1 MSASET
7 SSSRDITSGIIF
19 ELEDKPPFIQS
30 ALAAL
35 QHLMSMFISI
45 GAPPTII
52 CKQLGMPDEI
62 VIHMA
67 CVAFFVSG
75 IGTFIQTNRFGPLG
89 SGLLSIQATSFIFLT
104 AFISVGFSARQANP
118 DITHEEVVAVMTGA
132 VILGSLVQ
140 MTLSRLTHVLKVV
153 FTPLVCGIT
162 VTIVGI
168 SLIGVGMGNLVG
180 GPGVTMTL
188 TTQQLDV
195 DSMIIMLDTLTH
207 LPGIPPELVQN
218 ISGAAMNLQSVI
230 LRTKDFASL
239 QNVGLGALVL
249 FIIIFFNCVKSPVL
263 RMCAMVIGFGVGTL
277 VAWFMGLVDFAG
289 ATRGLAVFNPPVPF
303 KYGVSFSSLY
313 TGGFISVA
321 LLYVV
326 STMEATGDLSA
337 TSMLSKRPTSGPEFI
352 SRLKGGILCD
362 GFASMVA
369 GFFNSF
375 PMAIFA
381 QNNGVIQL
389 TGNASRH
396 VGKYVAV
403 YLFIL
408 GLFPIVG
415 AIFNIIPAPVLG
427 GALILLFGIITATG
441 MRIIFSEPVG
451 RRSVLIIGISIGAGV
466 GSALQ
471 PDFCQA
477 LPSWARDLLHSPVAT
492 GAFMAII
499 TNLPIPQFDE
509 GPEEPA
515 H

>member
-1 MSASET
+1 MSTEAANA
-7 SSSRDITSGIIF
+7 DITSGIIY

-52 CKQLGMPDEI
+52 CKALGMPDEI

-67 CVAFFVSG
+67 CIAFFVSG

-104 AFISVGFSARQANP
+104 AFISVGFSARKANP

-132 VILGSLVQ
+132 VILGSFVQ
-140 MTLSRLTHVLKVV
+140 MILSRLTHVLKVV

-162 VTIVGI
+162 VTMVGI
-168 SLIGVGMGNLVG
+168 SLIGVGMTNFVG
-180 GPGVTMTL
+180 GPGVTAAL
-188 TTQQLDV
+188 TARDLNIDN
-195 DSMIIMLDTLTH
+195 MAFMLDTLRH
-207 LPGIPPELVQN
+207 LPNMPPELLDKINQETIN
-218 ISGAAMNLQSVI
+218 IQSVI
-230 LRTKDFASL
+230 LRTDQFASL
-239 QNVGLGALVL
+239 RNIGLGSLVL
-249 FIIIFFNCVKSPVL
+249 LVIIFFNCVKSPVL
-263 RMCAMVIGFGVGTL
+263 RMCAMVIGFGVGTA
-277 VAWFMGLVDFAG
+277 VAWFMGMIDFGA
-289 ATRGLAVFNPPVPF
+289 ATRGLAVFNLPIPF
-303 KYGVSFSSLY
+303 KYGVSFSSVY

-362 GFASMVA
+362 GFASMLA
-369 GFFNSF
+369 GVFNSF

-415 AIFNIIPAPVLG
+415 AVFNIIPAAVLG

-441 MRIIFSEPVG
+441 MRIIYSEPVG

-466 GSALQ
+466 GAALQ
-471 PDFCQA
+471 PDFSHA
-477 LPSWARDLLHSPVAT
+477 LPHWVQDFLHSPVAT
-492 GAFMAII
+492 GAFMAIVS
-499 TNLPIPQFDE
+499 NLLIPKFDE
-509 GPEEPA
+509 GEAAPA

>member
-1 MSASET
+1 MSTQPCNA
-7 SSSRDITSGIIF
+7 DITSGIIY
-19 ELEDKPPFIQS
+19 ELEDKPPFGQA

-52 CKQLGMPDEI
+52 CKALGMPNEI

-67 CVAFFVSG
+67 CIAFFVSG

-104 AFISVGFSARQANP
+104 AFISVGFSAKRANP
-118 DITHEEVVAVMTGA
+118 DISHEEVVAVMTGA
-132 VILGSLVQ
+132 VILGSVVQ

-162 VTIVGI
+162 VTMVGI

-188 TTQQLDV
+188 TADQLHTA
-195 DSMIIMLDTLTH
+195 SMITMLNTLTH
-207 LPGIPPELVQN
+207 LPDISPELVQSIN
-218 ISGAAMNLQSVI
+218 AMAMNLQSVI

-239 QNVGLGALVL
+239 ENIGLGALVL
-249 FIIIFFNCVKSPVL
+249 AVIIFFNCVKSPAL
-263 RMCAMVIGFGVGTL
+263 RMCAMVIGFAVGT
-277 VAWFMGLVDFAG
+277 VAAWCMGMVDFAS
-289 ATRGLAVFNPPVPF
+289 ATKGLAVFNLPVPF

-326 STMEATGDLSA
+326 STMEATGDLAA

-352 SRLKGGILCD
+352 GRLKGGILCD
-362 GFASMVA
+362 GFASLVA
-369 GFFNSF
+369 GIFNSF

-396 VGKYVAV
+396 VGKFVAV

-466 GSALQ
+466 GAALQ
-471 PDFCQA
+471 PDFSHA
-477 LPSWARDLLHSPVAT
+477 LPRWAQDFLHSPVAT
-492 GAFMAII
+492 GAFMAIV
-499 TNLPIPQFDE
+499 TNLLIPKFDE
-509 GPEEPA
+509 GEAEAA